1 MSKILL
7 TLLLGLGGAA
17 TVTNIVLHLPVLKW
31 TPTVSAPEIDP
42 ATAISALMLL
52 VGVIAVIRGRV
63 ATK

>member
-17 TVTNIVLHLPVLKW
+17 TVTNIVLHLPILKW

-42 ATAISALMLL
+42 ATAISALLLL

-63 ATK
+63 AAK